1 MNLVNTVVAIVQT
14 ITTICVMDTLVILIT
29 YIRRKTMSYE
39 VWFGKDGK
47 WFGYH
52 SFKYRMEA
60 VDCELKY
67 LKIFR
72 DLTVEIRKRKH
83 AY

>member
-1 MNLVNTVVAIVQT
+1 
-14 ITTICVMDTLVILIT
+14 
-29 YIRRKTMSYE
+29 MSYE

-67 LKIFR
+67 LKIFK
-72 DLTVEIRKRKH
+72 DLTVEIRSREH
-83 AY
+83 AYQ